1 MRFSLFLLLF
11 LLLLDEAEQ
20 IYLIP
25 HTPLY
30 PIYQL
35 SLETNRQ
42 PVLFMTIDTF
52 FFACVSLRTFHVA
65 SQPKLIRFSNA
76 SGQRSMVQWGKR
88 DLGGGRGR
96 LRRRRPC
103 GLLCGTRDLW
113 KWRQRGDLSRHFDL
127 VELNWKGEGHIITN
141 INDTKTSR
149 GPADLHLFF
158 LSSFASSSVLC
169 CVGCLFADWGE
180 WGF

>member
-1 MRFSLFLLLF
+1 MLFSLFLLLF

-52 FFACVSLRTFHVA
+52 FFLLVFLCEPFTLHHSQSSLGSAMLVD
-65 SQPKLIRFSNA
+65 
-76 SGQRSMVQWGKR
+76 SGAWSS
-88 DLGGGRGR
+88 GGRG
-96 LRRRRPC
+96 
-103 GLLCGTRDLW
+103 TW
-113 KWRQRGDLSRHFDL
+113 
-127 VELNWKGEGHIITN
+127 V
-141 INDTKTSR
+141 
-149 GPADLHLFF
+149 ADV
-158 LSSFASSSVLC
+158 A
-169 CVGCLFADWGE
+169 G
-180 WGF
+180 